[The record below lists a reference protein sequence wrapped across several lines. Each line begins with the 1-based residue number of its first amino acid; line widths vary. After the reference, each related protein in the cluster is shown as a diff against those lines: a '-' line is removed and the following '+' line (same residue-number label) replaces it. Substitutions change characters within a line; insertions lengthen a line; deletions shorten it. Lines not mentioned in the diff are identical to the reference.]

1 MLSFKVLLFIVLA
14 IITLVIL
21 VNNTNRWSAR
31 FHQYMLGQAN
41 KVFGRG
47 AGWERPWAPLL
58 SKAMVLFF
66 GFMLIVL
73 IYVVVFRV

>member
-1 MLSFKVLLFIVLA
+1 MLSKVLVFVVLA
-14 IITLVIL
+14 IIVVVIL
-21 VNNTNRWSAR
+21 VNNANGWSTR
-31 FHQYMLGQAN
+31 FHQYMLSQAN

-73 IYVVVFRV
+73 IYVVVFSV

>member
-1 MLSFKVLLFIVLA
+1 MFKLLIVSIMALAAVIVLFQNA
-14 IITLVIL
+14 
-21 VNNTNRWSAR
+21 NQWSAR

-73 IYVVVFRV
+73 IYVVVFSV